1 MEDIPLEP
9 IQPTSLPNDLPFESV
24 AMFVIIAFVVVS
36 FIIIG
41 IIIRKIMRRP
51 ELHGLTRERVRA
63 QWQEIE
69 KLSTSGSMGAKMA
82 IVEADKLLDGVL
94 KSMMMH
100 GSTLG
105 ERLKFAG
112 YKYPELRHVWPAH
125 RLRNQIVHES
135 TFSVSERHARSALH
149 DYERAMK
156 SIGVL

>member
-9 IQPTSLPNDLPFESV
+9 IQPTSLPNGLPFETV
-24 AMFVIIAFVVVS
+24 AMIVIGAVVVFAFVVIAV
-36 FIIIG
+36 
-41 IIIRKIMRRP
+41 IIRKIMKRP
-51 ELHGLTRERVRA
+51 DLHGLTRERIRS

-69 KLSTSGSMGAKMA
+69 TLSMSGSMGAKMA

-112 YKYPELRHVWPAH
+112 YKYPELRRVWPAH

-135 TFSVSERHARSALH
+135 TFSVSERQARSALQ
-149 DYERAMK
+149 DYEKAMK
-156 SIGVL
+156 RIGVL